1 MPVVFQVADDW
12 FNAASPSHL
21 AFDGGRLD
29 PSGLTD
35 RDVEINAVDL
45 VAAISLICIDPF
57 YGCTGELGDLIYLAR
72 QRMPVIGGAGQSHGA
87 QNELAALAALVGGG
101 EGGFDA
107 ELVFSA
113 GLAFADTF
121 HLGRMQGVELVLVAR
136 LLPKDLLR
144 PFQCDLEGGLQVR
157 LSGDLAL
164 NVPDQ
169 ATKPGAH
176 FAQMAQALLVTAG
189 VEQAAHFTP
198 RMCRET

>member
-1 MPVVFQVADDW
+1 
-12 FNAASPSHL
+12 
-21 AFDGGRLD
+21 
-29 PSGLTD
+29 
-35 RDVEINAVDL
+35 
-45 VAAISLICIDPF
+45 
-57 YGCTGELGDLIYLAR
+57 
-72 QRMPVIGGAGQSHGA
+72 MPVIGGAGQSHVA

-121 HLGRMQGVELVLVAR
+121 HLGRMQGVELVFVAR
-136 LLPKDLLR
+136 LLPKDLLSA
-144 PFQCDLEGGLQVR
+144 FLSDLEGGLQVR

-176 FAQMAQALLVTAG
+176 FAQMAQALLVTTG

-198 RMCRET
+198 RMCRETDERLAQLDAMMLRRPVEPLYGAQDQMAVCRVSDDLSNGKTC

>member
-1 MPVVFQVADDW
+1 ML
-12 FNAASPSHL
+12 SHL

-113 GLAFADTF
+113 GLAFADT
-121 HLGRMQGVELVLVAR
+121 LT
-136 LLPKDLLR
+136 
-144 PFQCDLEGGLQVR
+144 
-157 LSGDLAL
+157 SGA
-164 NVPDQ
+164 
-169 ATKPGAH
+169 
-176 FAQMAQALLVTAG
+176 
-189 VEQAAHFTP
+189 
-198 RMCRET
+198 CRA